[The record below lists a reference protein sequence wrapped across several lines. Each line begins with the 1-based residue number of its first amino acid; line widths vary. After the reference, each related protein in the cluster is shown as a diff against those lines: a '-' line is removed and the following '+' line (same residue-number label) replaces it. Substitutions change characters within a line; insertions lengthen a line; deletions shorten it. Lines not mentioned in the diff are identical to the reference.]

1 MGKLF
6 GTDGVRGIAGKELTN
21 ELAYQLGR
29 SGAYVLTEHSPREK
43 AVIVIGKDTRVSSY
57 MLEASLIAG
66 ILSVGCD
73 VVMVGVIPTPGIA
86 HLVREEQFDAGIMIS
101 ASHNSFEY
109 NGIKFFNSEGYKLT
123 DEIEE
128 EIEAYI
134 LGEAKIEK
142 EYIGEA
148 IGRMEWRKDLREKY
162 IQHAA
167 ELCYEDLSGLRI
179 LLDTANGA
187 TYKMAPRIFGQC
199 GAQIDQLFKEP
210 NGININH
217 QCGSTHLEALAEA
230 VVKGG
235 YDFGLAFDGDGDR
248 VLAIDRRGREVDGD
262 KIMAICSQYLR
273 ERGEIN
279 PAVVVATV
287 MSNLGFM
294 KYMEKHGFEVPQSA
308 VGDRYVL
315 EKMIEGGYH
324 LGGEQ
329 SGHIILLD
337 KNTTGDGIQ
346 TGILLACA
354 LVHSGKSLDQ
364 WNDEIPKFPQSL
376 VNVRVARDKVKLF
389 NEVEAAN
396 RKKEE
401 IEALLEGQGRILIR
415 PSGTEPLLRVMIEGP
430 DQEKIEQYAHEL
442 AELYGKELR

>member
-1 MGKLF
+1 MGRLF

-29 SGAYVLTEHSPREK
+29 SGAYVLTEHSPRDK

-128 EIEAYI
+128 EIESYI
-134 LGEAKIEK
+134 LGEETIDK
-142 EYIGEA
+142 EFIGEA

-162 IQHAA
+162 IEHAGQ
-167 ELCYEDLSGLRI
+167 LCHEDLSGLRI
-179 LLDTANGA
+179 LLDTAHGA
-187 TYKMAPRIFGQC
+187 TYKMAPRIFEAC
-199 GAQIDQLFKEP
+199 GAQIDQISKEP
-210 NGININH
+210 NGININDN
-217 QCGSTHLEALAEA
+217 CGSTHLEALAEG
-230 VVKGG
+230 VLKGG

-248 VLAIDRRGREVDGD
+248 VLAIDGKGREVDGD
-262 KIMAICSQYLR
+262 KIMAICAQYLR
-273 ERGEIN
+273 ETGDLKT
-279 PAVVVATV
+279 PVVVATV
-287 MSNLGFM
+287 MSNLGFIQYM
-294 KYMEKHGFEVPQSA
+294 KKHGFDVLQSA

-315 EKMIEGGYH
+315 EKMIEGNYG

-329 SGHIILLD
+329 SGHIILID

-346 TGILLACA
+346 TGILLASA
-354 LVHSGKSLDQ
+354 LVHSGKSLEE

-376 VNVRVARDKVKLF
+376 VNVRVDRKKLADFEKVQS
-389 NEVEAAN
+389 AN
-396 RKKEE
+396 QRKEE
-401 IEALLEGQGRILIR
+401 IEDLLQGQGRILIR

-430 DQEKIEQYAHEL
+430 DQELIEAYAQEL
-442 AELYGKELR
+442 AELYGAELK